1 MRECAGPDRRTRR
14 DRCLTG
20 RRHFSG
26 TGRWTDDA
34 KETPRLYA
42 HSHLGAMSTPAQRM
56 VAEQLLP
63 NGVSDPR
70 VIEVMSEIPR
80 EEFLSSRVRRHAYEN
95 RALAID
101 CGQTISQPLVVALM
115 TQALAPRPEDRALE
129 VGTGSGYQAA
139 VLSRL
144 VSHVT
149 TLELEPSLAERAS
162 ETLSRLGYSNV
173 EVAVADGSFGWPP
186 YAPYDIIVVAAAS
199 PDVPPA
205 LIEQLAPGGR
215 LVIPVGKA
223 SDEHQDLRLYE
234 RHGDGLTARSLFPVR
249 FVPLR

>member
-1 MRECAGPDRRTRR
+1 
-14 DRCLTG
+14 
-20 RRHFSG
+20 
-26 TGRWTDDA
+26 
-34 KETPRLYA
+34 
-42 HSHLGAMSTPAQRM
+42 M

-63 NGVSDPR
+63 NGVTDQR
-70 VIEVMSEIPR
+70 IIDVMSQVPR
-80 EEFLSSRVRRHAYEN
+80 EEFLPGRMRRHAYEN
-95 RALAID
+95 RALAIE

-115 TQALAPRPEDRALE
+115 TQAVAPKPDDRALE
-129 VGTGSGYQAA
+129 VGAGSGYQAA

-144 VSHVT
+144 VKHVIS
-149 TLELEPSLAERAS
+149 LELEPALAEHAS

-186 YAPYDIIVVAAAS
+186 YAPYDIIMVAAAS

-205 LIEQLAPGGR
+205 LVEQLAPGGR

-223 SDEHQDLRLYE
+223 SDEHQDLRIYE
-234 RHGDGLTARSLFPVR
+234 RHGDALTARSLFPVR